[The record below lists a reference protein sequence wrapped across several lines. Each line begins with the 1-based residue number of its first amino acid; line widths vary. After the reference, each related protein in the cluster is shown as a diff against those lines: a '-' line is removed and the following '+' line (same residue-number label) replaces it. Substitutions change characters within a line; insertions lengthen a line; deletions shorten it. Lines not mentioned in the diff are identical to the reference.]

1 MITSLQPKF
10 TNYFVEQKESL
21 INNLFITT
29 EAVFM
34 AKTPNLNKAKDYVGT
49 ILNNQL
55 TTTVDSNYTRL
66 IRFFDEAA
74 LNHQELTRSLL
85 LIVFCILKPKKN
97 KKPLYLI
104 LDGTSWELG
113 CTKVHLLTLSIVINE
128 VAVPI
133 IWEDLE
139 KKGISNIE
147 ERKALFE
154 SACEWYDLEGMLLLA
169 DREYI
174 GEEWFKYLKS
184 KKIDFVIR
192 LRKAIYKKCVDEQ
205 RSGVSNCFKHQKCT
219 YSAMEHQAMMPMYK
233 NTGVSK
239 QVEILGE
246 LYSFVIFKN
255 PKTEGVKKEDT
266 LIYYLSTLNNKAK
279 IIALYPTRWKI
290 ECCFK
295 HLKTNGFNLEEVNLG
310 TSEKIKMMMAILVFL
325 YAICIDQGLKEFE
338 KCSKKSAFKKYKN
351 GKITLS
357 RSVFRTGLA
366 IVQGKFTNL
375 QGFFTFLI
383 NLLHHARTPVWVH
396 V

>member
-10 TNYFVEQKESL
+10 TNYFVQQKESL

-29 EAVFM
+29 EAIFM
-34 AKTPNLNKAKDYVGT
+34 AKTPNLNKAKDYVGG

-55 TTTVDSNYTRL
+55 STKATSNYTRL
-66 IRFFDEAA
+66 IRFFDEAS
-74 LNHQELTRSLL
+74 LDHENLTRSLL
-85 LIVFCILKPKKN
+85 LIVFCILKQKKN

-113 CTKVHLLTLSIVINE
+113 GTKIHLLTLSIVINE
-128 VAVPI
+128 VCVPI

-139 KKGISNIE
+139 KKGTSNIE
-147 ERKALFE
+147 ERKILLE
-154 SACEWYDLEGMLLLA
+154 RACEWYNLEGMLLLA

-184 KKIDFVIR
+184 KKIAFVIR
-192 LRKAIYKKCVDEQ
+192 LRKNIYRKFVDEQ
-205 RSGVSNCFKHQKCT
+205 RDGVSSSFKHQKHT
-219 YSAMEHQAMMPMYK
+219 YNAMEHQASMPMYK

-239 QVEILGE
+239 QIEILGE
-246 LYSFVIFKN
+246 AYSFVIFKN

-266 LIYYLSTLNNKAK
+266 LIYYLSTLKNKAK

-310 TSEKIKMMMAILVFL
+310 TTEKIKMMMAILVFL
-325 YAICIDQGLKEFE
+325 YAICIDQGIKEFE
-338 KCSKKSAFKKYKN
+338 SGLKKSDYKKYKN

-357 RSVFRTGLA
+357 KSIFRIGLA
-366 IVQGKFTNL
+366 RVQGKFTDL
-375 QGFFTFLI
+375 KSFFTFLG
-383 NLLHHARTPVWVH
+383 NLLHHAKPPVWVH

>member
-21 INNLFITT
+21 INNLFIAT
-29 EAVFM
+29 EAIFM
-34 AKTPNLNKAKDYVGT
+34 AKTPNLNKAKDYVGS
-49 ILNNQL
+49 ILHNQSD
-55 TTTVDSNYTRL
+55 TKVSSNYTRL
-66 IRFFDEAA
+66 IRFFDEAS
-74 LNHQELTRSLL
+74 LDHEKLTRSLL

-113 CTKVHLLTLSIVINE
+113 STKIHLLTLCIVINE
-128 VAVPI
+128 VSVPI

-147 ERKALFE
+147 ERKTLLE
-154 SACEWYDLEGMLLLA
+154 RACEWYDLEGMLLLA

-184 KKIDFVIR
+184 KKIAFVIR
-192 LRKAIYKKCVDEQ
+192 LRKNIYKKMIDEQ
-205 RSGVSNCFKHQKCT
+205 RQGVSSYYKHQKCT
-219 YSAMEHQAMMPMYK
+219 YGAMEHQASMQMYK

-246 LYSFVIFKN
+246 TYSFVIFKN
-255 PKTEGVKKEDT
+255 PKIEGVKKEDI
-266 LIYYLSTLNNKAK
+266 LIYYLSTLENKAK

-295 HLKTNGFNLEEVNLG
+295 HLKTNGFNLEDVNLG
-310 TSEKIKMMMAILVFL
+310 TTEKIKMMMAILVFL
-325 YAICIDQGLKEFE
+325 YAICIDQGIKEFE
-338 KCSKKSAFKKYKN
+338 NGFKKSDYKKYKD
-351 GKITLS
+351 GKITLAKS
-357 RSVFRTGLA
+357 IFRVGLA
-366 IVQGKFTNL
+366 RVQGKFTDL
-375 QGFFTFLI
+375 QSFCTFLA
-383 NLLHHARTPVWVH
+383 NLLHHAKTPVWVH